1 MHTYVRTYIHT
12 YTARGSM
19 DAWLSV
25 CGAYDVHAGV
35 QCACARADGD
45 LRTGGGHE
53 RYTLCRTGSVRG
65 QSSPSLRSPVGR
77 HSQQRKRATRL
88 REHTH
93 TGAHLAAADDAAG
106 HTRPDDWH
114 LRPGTSR
121 VRQERTDAR
130 LRKYTRARS
139 QAVVQHTCPPASL
152 LVACTFTHLNPSTTL
167 QPDRTLPRKAAR
179 VGKRDKTDKESRNAR
194 ARQMPRTST
203 PRKYTTMG
211 SMPPGPSQTLSY
223 PPHDNPLASADATN
237 WHMHPPPHP

>member
-130 LRKYTRARS
+130 LRKIYSRTLTGRGPAHMSTSVSARG
-139 QAVVQHTCPPASL
+139 VHIHTPQP
-152 LVACTFTHLNPSTTL
+152 FNNPSTR
-167 QPDRTLPRKAAR
+167 QDFAPQGSAGWEKRQDRQGIAQCTRTPNAAHKHTAQVYHDGVHAAR
-179 VGKRDKTDKESRNAR
+179 SF
-194 ARQMPRTST
+194 
-203 PRKYTTMG
+203 
-211 SMPPGPSQTLSY
+211 
-223 PPHDNPLASADATN
+223 TN
-237 WHMHPPPHP
+237 L